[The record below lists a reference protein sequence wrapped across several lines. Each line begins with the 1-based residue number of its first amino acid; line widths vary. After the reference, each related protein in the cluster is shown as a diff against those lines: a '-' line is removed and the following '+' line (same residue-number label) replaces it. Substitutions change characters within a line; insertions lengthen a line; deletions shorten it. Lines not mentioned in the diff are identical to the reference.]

1 MRAYDSRAWKLLE
14 ALHEPF
20 GNEERLAIIH
30 RILDAERA
38 AGYERGY
45 DEGRKVHAV
54 VMEPRNATE
63 GL

>member
-1 MRAYDSRAWKLLE
+1 VRFYDSRAWQLLE

-30 RILDAERA
+30 RVLDAERA
-38 AGYERGY
+38 AGYEFGF
-45 DEGRKVHAV
+45 DEGRKAGVQV
-54 VMEPRNATE
+54 EPRNATE